1 MTTKSGTSRERQIAL
16 QIVSPDVQP
25 GLSVKTKSQSLVR
38 IIPEV
43 EVRVPGMN
51 SASESSL
58 SLDTSFEITL
68 HSGNLRRWDRKTRT
82 IRQ

>member
-1 MTTKSGTSRERQIAL
+1 MITKSGTSRERQIAS

-25 GLSVKTKSQSLVR
+25 GLLVVTKSQTMVR
-38 IIPEV
+38 IILEV

-51 SASESSL
+51 SASESLL
-58 SLDTSFEITL
+58 SLDTSSEITL
-68 HSGNLRRWDRKTRT
+68 HSGNLRRSDRKTRT

>member
-1 MTTKSGTSRERQIAL
+1 M

-25 GLSVKTKSQSLVR
+25 GLLVVTKSQTMVR
-38 IIPEV
+38 TIPEV

-58 SLDTSFEITL
+58 RLGTFSEQTPPSK
-68 HSGNLRRWDRKTRT
+68 NLRKWDKRIQITR
-82 IRQ
+82 